1 MSMNSSQFPLVWMSR
16 GQDPGQDSQK
26 DFDEFEAN
34 LKRGEPFVLL
44 SDTAPSEVHEHAPE
58 EKRRTALW
66 MKKHKAEL
74 RKLVLAM
81 IMVEPNAAKRLS
93 FKAFA
98 ILFTKFWGYPLLLAP
113 TREEAMDIAKG
124 LLARQTASAADGD
137 TFDH

>member
-1 MSMNSSQFPLVWMSR
+1 MSMNSSQFPFVWMSL
-16 GQDPGQDSQK
+16 GQDLGQDSQN

-44 SDTAPSEVHEHAPE
+44 SDTAPTEGHEHAPE

-66 MKKHKAEL
+66 MKEHKAEL

-81 IMVEPNAAKRLS
+81 IMVEPNAAKRLG

-98 ILFTKFWGYPLLLAP
+98 IVFTKFWGYPLLLAAS
-113 TREEAMDIAKG
+113 REEAMDTARG
-124 LLARQTASAADGD
+124 LLGKR
-137 TFDH
+137 

>member
-1 MSMNSSQFPLVWMSR
+1 MSMNSSQFPFVWMSL
-16 GQDPGQDSQK
+16 GQAPGQDSQK

-44 SDTAPSEVHEHAPE
+44 SDSAPTEGHEHAPE

-81 IMVEPNAAKRLS
+81 ILVEPNPAKRLG

-98 ILFTKFWGYPLLLAP
+98 IMFAKFWGYPMLLASS
-113 TREEAMDIAKG
+113 REEAMDIARG
-124 LLARQTASAADGD
+124 LLARQTASATDGN